1 MSPAKKDRRSPVDP
15 VKENKHTAMNYAEEL
30 GSMLS
35 ANGQTLAVAESCTGG
50 LLGHTITN
58 VPGSSLYFLGGI
70 VAYSDTIKME
80 FLEIALSTIKKHGAV
95 SEKTALVMASSVMEL
110 FDAGIGIVITGIM
123 GPGGGSPD
131 KPVGTVIIAV
141 ASESDEIVKESH
153 FKGTREEIK
162 EASVRAA
169 LKLAVNFLKS

>member
-1 MSPAKKDRRSPVDP
+1 MSSPKKDRRSPVAPKVDDYMS
-15 VKENKHTAMNYAEEL
+15 ANYAEEL
-30 GSMLS
+30 GSILS

-58 VPGSSLYFLGGI
+58 IPGSSLYYLGGI

-80 FLEIALSTIKKHGAV
+80 FLEVTLATIKKYGAV
-95 SEKTALVMASSVMEL
+95 SEKTALIMASSIMDL
-110 FDAGIGIVITGIM
+110 FAADIGIVITGIA
-123 GPGGGSPD
+123 GPTGGSPE
-131 KPVGTVIIAV
+131 KPVGTVYIAV
-141 ASESDEIVKESH
+141 AGESDEIVKESH

-169 LKLAVNFLKS
+169 LMLAIEFLKD